1 MTHSFDSWDDA
12 MSCAAVLTRPIT
24 KPATAKQPRW
34 RPAEKVVGSAIK
46 WKPIDKTAAL
56 VIARAPEW
64 ARPPQA
70 EPKFVEKNKHTH
82 QPPKMKTELT
92 NNRLMD
98 GKITE
103 KSEGDFRTEVLS
115 AATKAFE
122 KGVNDAEEL
131 VVRAKAARDAIDA
144 MADSTPKAW
153 FDCLDVLNAAIAD
166 ARNKRFALDAEMR
179 NILASLGDI
188 RKFFLDDRHEEEVR
202 RLNEFV
208 CLCERL
214 KALKDEGFLDRIA
227 DTILSLS
234 VSRR

>member
-1 MTHSFDSWDDA
+1 
-12 MSCAAVLTRPIT
+12 MSCAAVLARPVIE
-24 KPATAKQPRW
+24 PAPIKRPRW
-34 RPAEKVVGSAIK
+34 RPSEKVVGSDIN

-56 VIARAPEW
+56 VISRAPDW
-64 ARPPQA
+64 ALPPVP
-70 EPKFVEKNKHTH
+70 EPKFAERNKQTQQTH
-82 QPPKMKTELT
+82 QKNHMKTELT

-103 KSEGDFRTEVLS
+103 KSDADLGTEVVR

-153 FDCLDVLNAAIAD
+153 FDCLDALNSAIAD

-179 NILASLGDI
+179 NMLSSLGDI

-214 KALKDEGFLDRIA
+214 KTLKDEGFLDRIA

>member
-1 MTHSFDSWDDA
+1 MTHKFDNWDDA

-24 KPATAKQPRW
+24 EPSALKHPRW
-34 RPAEKVVGSAIK
+34 RPAEKVVGSDIK
-46 WKPIDKTAAL
+46 WRPIDKTAAL
-56 VIARAPEW
+56 VVSRAPDW
-64 ARPPQA
+64 ALPPIPA
-70 EPKFVEKNKHTH
+70 PKFVEKIKQTKLTR
-82 QPPKMKTELT
+82 PMKTELT
-92 NNRLMD
+92 HNRLMD
-98 GKITE
+98 GKITK
-103 KSEGDFRTEVLS
+103 KSEADFGTEVVRR
-115 AATKAFE
+115 ATKHFE

-144 MADSTPKAW
+144 MADATPKAW
-153 FDCLDVLNAAIAD
+153 FECVDILNSAIAD
-166 ARNKRFALDAEMR
+166 ARNKRFALDAETR

-234 VSRR
+234 ISRR

>member
-1 MTHSFDSWDDA
+1 MTHKFHNWDDA

-24 KPATAKQPRW
+24 QPTSFKIP
-34 RPAEKVVGSAIK
+34 RPRPVERVVGSDIN
-46 WKPIDKTAAL
+46 WKPVDKTAAL
-56 VIARAPEW
+56 VISRAPDW
-64 ARPPQA
+64 ALPPVP
-70 EPKFVEKNKHTH
+70 EPKFVERNKQTQQTH
-82 QPPKMKTELT
+82 QMKTELT
-92 NNRLMD
+92 DNRLMD
-98 GKITE
+98 GKVTE
-103 KSEGDFRTEVLS
+103 KSHADLGTEVVRV
-115 AATKAFE
+115 ATKAFE

-153 FDCLDVLNAAIAD
+153 FDCLDALNSAIAD

-179 NILASLGDI
+179 NMLSSLGDI

-214 KALKDEGFLDRIA
+214 KSLKDEGFLDRIA

>member
-1 MTHSFDSWDDA
+1 

-24 KPATAKQPRW
+24 EPALIKRARW
-34 RPAEKVVGSAIK
+34 RPAEKVVGSEIK

-56 VIARAPEW
+56 VISRAPDW
-64 ARPPQA
+64 ALPPVP
-70 EPKFVEKNKHTH
+70 EPKFVKKNQQTH
-82 QPPKMKTELT
+82 QTHQMKTELT

-103 KSEGDFRTEVLS
+103 KSEGDFRTEVLG

-131 VVRAKAARDAIDA
+131 VIRAKAARDAIDA
-144 MADSTPKAW
+144 MADATPKAW
-153 FDCLDVLNAAIAD
+153 FDCLDVLNSAIAD
-166 ARNKRFALDAEMR
+166 ARNKRFALDAETR
-179 NILASLGDI
+179 NILSSLADI

-202 RLNEFV
+202 RLSEFV
-208 CLCERL
+208 SLCERL
-214 KALKDEGFLDRIA
+214 KALKDEGFLDRVA

-234 VSRR
+234 ISRR